1 MSTLYVIAYD
11 TPSDR
16 RRRRLARLLEG
27 YGVRVQDSLFECWLD
42 GRQKAGLVR
51 RLRRELDEAVD
62 KVRIYTLCG
71 RDVADV
77 LWAGNGGPPIDR
89 DAPVV

>member
-1 MSTLYVIAYD
+1 MSTLFVIAYD
-11 TPSDR
+11 TPDDR

-27 YGVRVQDSLFECWLD
+27 YGVRVQDSVFECWLD
-42 GRQKAGLVR
+42 GRQRADLVR

-77 LWAGNGGPPIDR
+77 LWAGCGSKPADR
-89 DAPVV
+89 DAPVL